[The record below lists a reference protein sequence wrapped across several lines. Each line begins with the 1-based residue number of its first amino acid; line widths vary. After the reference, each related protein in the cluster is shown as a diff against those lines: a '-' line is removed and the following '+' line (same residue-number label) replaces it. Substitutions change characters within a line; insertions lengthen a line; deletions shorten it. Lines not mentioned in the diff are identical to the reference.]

1 MREHVFEGHARL
13 GVDCQ
18 DSGDEVLCL
27 RTHLFS
33 VDWIVHEAKTSD
45 VAVRVRVGCPSERSS
60 PGEKLISED
69 SHSPDI
75 YLFIVGLLLD
85 QLRGHIV
92 SCPAE
97 GHASLIDCVS
107 RPTKV
112 AQLHVH
118 PLQVHNEYVLRLDVT
133 MNHVSVLHV
142 YQRMH
147 DLPDYVPRL
156 LLDEALLL
164 FESLV
169 QVPKLSIL

>member
-1 MREHVFEGHARL
+1 MREHVFKGHARL
-13 GVDCQ
+13 GVHCQ
-18 DSGDEVLCL
+18 DAGDEVLCL

-33 VDWIVHEAKTSD
+33 VNGVVHEPKSCD
-45 VAVRVRVGCPSERSS
+45 VVVCVGVGYTGKWCSPSQE
-60 PGEKLISED
+60 LISED
-69 SHSPDI
+69 SDSPDI

-85 QLRGHIV
+85 QLRGHII

-133 MNHVSVLHV
+133 MNHVPVLHV

-147 DLPDYVPRL
+147 NLPDYVPRL